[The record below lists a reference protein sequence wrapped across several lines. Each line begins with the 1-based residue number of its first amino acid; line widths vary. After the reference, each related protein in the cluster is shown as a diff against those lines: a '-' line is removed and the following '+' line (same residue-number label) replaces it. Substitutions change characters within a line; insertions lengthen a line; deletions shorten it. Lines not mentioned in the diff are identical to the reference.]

1 MAPKKN
7 PYLRYMNV
15 FLTFDYELFFG
26 NPTGSVQ
33 KCMIEP
39 TNQLL
44 DLSRKHK
51 APMTF
56 FIDIGYL
63 IALEKQMETH
73 TKLKLDYNLV
83 IDQIQEMIV
92 AKCDVQ
98 LHIHPHWE
106 TAKFDGQNWKIETK
120 NTYKLSDF
128 DQKTRENIIRNYKAK
143 LDAIIGRK
151 THTFRAGGWC
161 IQPFDQ
167 LEKLFQ
173 ELEIKYDSSV
183 FPGGYFEAG
192 EYAFD
197 FRNAPKK
204 DKYRFQNNVCI
215 ENVAG
220 YFTEFAIGSY
230 RYSPLFYWRLYI
242 LGRINPK
249 AHKMIGDGIF
259 MSQPGRK
266 KQVLTHFTWN
276 HASSDGFYASKM
288 QKITEIALQNKQEN
302 LVFIGHPKSCTLY
315 SLDELN
321 RYIAKSIASCQFT
334 TFSAVE

>member
-1 MAPKKN
+1 
-7 PYLRYMNV
+7 MNV

-26 NPTGSVQ
+26 SASGTVQ
-33 KCMIEP
+33 KCLIEP
-39 TNQLL
+39 TNRLL
-44 DLSRKHK
+44 DLSRKYH

-56 FIDIGYL
+56 FVDIGYI
-63 IALEKQMETH
+63 IALERQLNDFSI
-73 TKLKLDYNLV
+73 LKMDYDLV

-92 AKCDVQ
+92 AGCDVQ

-106 TAKFDGQNWKIETK
+106 KTHFDGEKWQFVTK
-120 NTYKLSDF
+120 NAYKLADFEAEERERIIRTYKS
-128 DQKTRENIIRNYKAK
+128 K
-143 LDAIIGRK
+143 LDSIIGRN

-183 FPGGYFEAG
+183 FSRGHFEAG
-192 EYAFD
+192 EYSFD
-197 FRNAPKK
+197 FRNAPTK
-204 DKYRFQNNVCI
+204 DQYRFQNDVCT
-215 ENVAG
+215 ENENG
-220 YFTEFAIGSY
+220 FFTEFPIGSY

-242 LGRINPK
+242 LGRLNP
-249 AHKMIGDGIF
+249 ASHKMIGDGIF

-276 HASSDGFYASKM
+276 HASTDGFYASKLA
-288 QKITEIALQNKQEN
+288 KITEIAFKKRQQN

-315 SLDELN
+315 SLNLLD
-321 RYIAKSIASCQFT
+321 RYIAKYNSRCKFT
-334 TFSAVE
+334 HFQLNS